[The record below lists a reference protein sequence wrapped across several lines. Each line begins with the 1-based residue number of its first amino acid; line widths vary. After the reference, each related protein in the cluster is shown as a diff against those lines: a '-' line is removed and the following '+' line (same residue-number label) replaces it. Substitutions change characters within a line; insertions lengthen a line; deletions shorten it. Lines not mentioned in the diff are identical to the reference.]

1 MSAAQLRLAETID
14 TFYGASDRTSD
25 GAIAANG
32 YKRSVE
38 ELDAGIGRELVR
50 CPFPLP
56 SIPRIPH
63 HRPTLSFFPP
73 RQDTPYRTT
82 ILDPL
87 GKMNAYF
94 PTINEHISKRNK
106 KVSRALSVPVIG
118 NPSRSLTF
126 RA

>member
-50 CPFPLP
+50 CPFSLP

-63 HRPTLSFFPP
+63 HRPILSLFPP
-73 RQDTPYRTT
+73 
-82 ILDPL
+82 
-87 GKMNAYF
+87 
-94 PTINEHISKRNK
+94 
-106 KVSRALSVPVIG
+106 
-118 NPSRSLTF
+118 
-126 RA
+126 